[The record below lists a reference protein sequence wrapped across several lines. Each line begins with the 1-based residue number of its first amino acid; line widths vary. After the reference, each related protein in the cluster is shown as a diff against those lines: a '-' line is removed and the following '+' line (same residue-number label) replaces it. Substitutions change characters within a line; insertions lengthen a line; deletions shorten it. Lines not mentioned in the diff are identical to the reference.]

1 MPQARYIA
9 AVLLVAFDNCGASY
23 GNVICRHFKQRD
35 KLTKD
40 HKINRKDK
48 KKIAIWTTNK
58 SDMSMNHLLDPA
70 R

>member
-40 HKINRKDK
+40 HKMNRKDK
-48 KKIAIWTTNK
+48 KKIAI
-58 SDMSMNHLLDPA
+58 
-70 R
+70 

>member
-1 MPQARYIA
+1 VKQTFELSMPQARYIA

-40 HKINRKDK
+40 HKMNRKEK
-48 KKIAIWTTNK
+48 KKLQYELQTNQT
-58 SDMSMNHLLDPA
+58 
-70 R
+70 